1 MSEAIPNAHLEEQ
14 RSDGELQTN
23 REATSQA
30 TWILVTGIDHHAVE
44 GRNVY
49 GKTSTLLS
57 LGLGM
62 KPDLSGHRNV
72 YLGGLAAGM
81 RKAEIGEKSDSIVEY
96 SDIGD
101 ATNRPVN
108 TFSSDV
114 FGTSRSLMRWQLNY
128 TGLPLKS

>member
-1 MSEAIPNAHLEEQ
+1 M
-14 RSDGELQTN
+14 
-23 REATSQA
+23 
-30 TWILVTGIDHHAVE
+30 
-44 GRNVY
+44 Y

-96 SDIGD
+96 SDLGD